1 MTLKQCVIIAHNLK
15 GFDGV
20 LLLSSLTRSF
30 GTKPS
35 TLVLAGAKIMTMKF
49 KTVTFIDSLN
59 HVPGALESFPKTFGL
74 PDKFKKGFFPHKFNL
89 TENQDY
95 VGEIPDKKYF
105 EPHLMPVSKL
115 HDYAPGARACRGGCK
130 FCEFQTWYEQQ
141 LGKTYDFKKELR
153 EYCQSDVD
161 ILTEAMEVYQQ
172 TNLKTHGIDPLL
184 SVTTASYATKTW
196 ITNTA
201 PSLEEIDKLEGYDEP
216 TGSDALEGNFEQ
228 FDPAAAP
235 TLVLGPAGNS
245 PSAAVAAGAA
255 DEEKYGPQQHQR
267 PFRTPLAVLTMEEYK
282 KCKQGFHGGRTE
294 VFQIYKKLTTEDV
307 AAGYKIMYLDLVSL
321 YPKCQVSDFLP
332 YGVPVTKEYDDDN
345 QHEFDLS
352 NMFGMVCCDVTC
364 PQTLLHPLLGG
375 KKEVSKGE
383 IRFVFDLRP
392 FKKAWFTTVEL
403 VKAVSLG
410 YRITKVYETISFR
423 KSNNIYKKYMR
434 SCIKTKIEANGFDGT
449 PEEQAAFVAEC
460 NDALGIKLG
469 PLVKNPGLKACSKLS
484 ANSLWGRTG
493 MRVDKK
499 THAYAKSF
507 KEFQG
512 YVRLAKEKKIVIHE
526 RINLGDCFLLSFTE
540 QREKKTS
547 LNKTNVA
554 LCAFVTANAR
564 LRLYEMIER
573 QGDRMIYCDTDSC
586 IYLQKPDDEPVVTG
600 KQLGDW
606 EDEFD
611 SPDEFIVEVVA
622 LAPKTYAY
630 RTNKGGMCVKS
641 KGFSLNHV
649 TYEKVNFASYVEMAK
664 QQLEELSGEQLLF
677 KKSREG
683 IKVSTTTK
691 SMQMR
696 RDGFKRRIVGYDTR
710 PFTCLDYCMD
720 ELREKFQ

>member
-1 MTLKQCVIIAHNLK
+1 
-15 GFDGV
+15 
-20 LLLSSLTRSF
+20 
-30 GTKPS
+30 
-35 TLVLAGAKIMTMKF
+35 
-49 KTVTFIDSLN
+49 
-59 HVPGALESFPKTFGL
+59 
-74 PDKFKKGFFPHKFNL
+74 
-89 TENQDY
+89 
-95 VGEIPDKKYF
+95 
-105 EPHLMPVSKL
+105 
-115 HDYAPGARACRGGCK
+115 
-130 FCEFQTWYEQQ
+130 
-141 LGKTYDFKKELR
+141 
-153 EYCQSDVD
+153 
-161 ILTEAMEVYQQ
+161 
-172 TNLKTHGIDPLL
+172 
-184 SVTTASYATKTW
+184 
-196 ITNTA
+196 
-201 PSLEEIDKLEGYDEP
+201 
-216 TGSDALEGNFEQ
+216 
-228 FDPAAAP
+228 
-235 TLVLGPAGNS
+235 
-245 PSAAVAAGAA
+245 
-255 DEEKYGPQQHQR
+255 
-267 PFRTPLAVLTMEEYK
+267 
-282 KCKQGFHGGRTE
+282 
-294 VFQIYKKLTTEDV
+294 
-307 AAGYKIMYLDLVSL
+307 
-321 YPKCQVSDFLP
+321 
-332 YGVPVTKEYDDDN
+332 
-345 QHEFDLS
+345 
-352 NMFGMVCCDVTC
+352 
-364 PQTLLHPLLGG
+364 
-375 KKEVSKGE
+375 
-383 IRFVFDLRP
+383 
-392 FKKAWFTTVEL
+392 
-403 VKAVSLG
+403 
-410 YRITKVYETISFR
+410 
-423 KSNNIYKKYMR
+423 
-434 SCIKTKIEANGFDGT
+434 
-449 PEEQAAFVAEC
+449 
-460 NDALGIKLG
+460 
-469 PLVKNPGLKACSKLS
+469 
-484 ANSLWGRTG
+484 